1 MTSQPASESNHSDNT
16 MKNSIKYLPVI
27 ALAAV
32 SCGRKEAA
40 QRPNVL
46 LIVADDLG
54 MGDISIYGD
63 AILSASFS
71 TCINP

>member
-1 MTSQPASESNHSDNT
+1 MPWRIYRPNT
-16 MKNSIKYLPVI
+16 YHYNENSIKYLSAI

-54 MGDISIYGD
+54 MGDLSIYGD
-63 AILSASFS
+63 GAI
-71 TCINP
+71 